1 MRNWITIA
9 FMALMLAGCGAAA
22 GQDWKPAA
30 TPLSTRWAAKVDP
43 SAPLPEYPRPQMVRK
58 QWKNLNG
65 LWEFAPAKA
74 EELPPIG
81 RTLDRKILVP
91 YPVES
96 SLSGVGEHHPRLWY
110 RRLFTVPGYWA
121 DRRVMLHFGAVD
133 FHATVWVNGQLMGE
147 HKGGY
152 DPFSFDITD
161 AIKGDGDQE
170 VVVGVYDPTNK
181 GTQSRG
187 KQVLEVMNKPQGIYY
202 TPTTGIWQTVWMEPV
217 SAASILNY
225 KTTTLELQ
233 RPMEAGG
240 TALLRYQVMT
250 RGRGDKISVKLSLNG
265 REMVSGIAQA
275 TGSQTTLELL
285 VPQPK
290 LWTPDTPT
298 LYQARIAFLDGAGK
312 ELDVVES
319 YTGIRTITVG
329 KDEKGVTRLLLN
341 GKFVF
346 HMGPLDQGFWP
357 DGLYTA
363 PTEEALLY
371 DIQVTKDLGFNMIRK
386 HVKVEPA
393 RWYHHCDRL
402 GLLVWQDIPSGD
414 RSIGSRDP
422 DLNRSAPAKAQFEME
437 MKAIIEANYNS
448 PSIVMWVVFNEGWGQ
463 YETPRITQMAK
474 DLDPQRLVNC
484 ASGWSDRGVGD
495 VHDWHVYP
503 GPGSPKPEEKR
514 AAVLGEFGGIALGV
528 DGHNWTQKTWGY
540 QTSSSQAALT
550 DRYDQLQFGVWKLI
564 GDPGLSA
571 AVYTQTTDV
580 EAEANGLMTYDRAI
594 IKMDSKRV
602 AEANRRLHTPFPDIK
617 TILPTST
624 AQGQEW
630 RYTTDKPADKWI
642 AADFDD
648 KAWKTGPGGFG
659 TRITPNTTVRTE
671 WNTKDIWLRRS
682 VELADPSQFE
692 RIFLNVYHDE
702 DAEIYINGVK
712 AAEFKGYVSSYQLI
726 VLSAEGAKALKAGRN
741 IIAIHCKQTTGG
753 QYIDLGLEAQMK
765 PGK

>member
-1 MRNWITIA
+1 
-9 FMALMLAGCGAAA
+9 
-22 GQDWKPAA
+22 
-30 TPLSTRWAAKVDP
+30 
-43 SAPLPEYPRPQMVRK
+43 
-58 QWKNLNG
+58 
-65 LWEFAPAKA
+65 
-74 EELPPIG
+74 
-81 RTLDRKILVP
+81 
-91 YPVES
+91 
-96 SLSGVGEHHPRLWY
+96 
-110 RRLFTVPGYWA
+110 
-121 DRRVMLHFGAVD
+121 
-133 FHATVWVNGQLMGE
+133 
-147 HKGGY
+147 
-152 DPFSFDITD
+152 
-161 AIKGDGDQE
+161 
-170 VVVGVYDPTNK
+170 
-181 GTQSRG
+181 
-187 KQVLEVMNKPQGIYY
+187 MNKPQGIYY
-202 TPTTGIWQTVWMEPV
+202 TPATGIWQTVWMEPV
-217 SAASILNY
+217 PASGIADY
-225 KTTTLELQ
+225 KTTTLTLDGKVGVRQ
-233 RPMEAGG
+233 GAVV
-240 TALLRYQVMT
+240 RYKVAT
-250 RGRGDKISVKLSLNG
+250 RGKGASVSVKLSLGG
-265 REMVSGIAQA
+265 REVAAETAPVEAGAATVS
-275 TGSQTTLELL
+275 L
-285 VPQPK
+285 VVENPR

-298 LYQARIAFLDGAGK
+298 LYQARIALLDGAGK
-312 ELDVVES
+312 ELDFVES
-319 YTGIRTITVG
+319 YTGIRTVSVG

-346 HMGPLDQGFWP
+346 HMGPLDQGYWP
-357 DGLYTA
+357 DGIYTA
-363 PTEEALLY
+363 PTEEAMLY

-414 RSIGSRDP
+414 RSIGPRDP
-422 DLNRSAPAKAQFEME
+422 DLNRAAPAKEQFELE

-474 DLDPQRLVNC
+474 EMDPHRFVNG

-602 AEANRRLHTPFPDIK
+602 TEANRRLHTPFPVVK

-630 RYTTDKPADKWI
+630 RYTTDKPADKWM

-648 KAWKTGPGGFG
+648 KTWKTGPGGFG
-659 TRITPNTTVRTE
+659 TKITPNTTVRTE
-671 WNTKDIWLRRS
+671 WNTKDIWLRRT

-692 RIFLNVYHDE
+692 RIFLNIYHDE
-702 DAEIYINGVK
+702 DTEVYINGVK
-712 AAEFKGYVSSYQLI
+712 AAEFKGYVSSHQLT
-726 VLSAEGAKALKAGRN
+726 VMSAEGVKALKAGRN
-741 IIAIHCKQTTGG
+741 VIAIHCKQTTGG
-753 QYIDLGLEAQMK
+753 QYIDLGLEGQMK
-765 PGK
+765 TAK